1 MAYSCCDINL
11 IFNEMNTFLI
21 TFSNAAFPAT
31 AVIPINSASVLIYFN
46 IYDAINIACA
56 SSEPASV
63 SIMYFLYF

>member
-1 MAYSCCDINL
+1 
-11 IFNEMNTFLI
+11 MNTFLI